1 MNTDFNY
8 KDYKALISD
17 GKIQYDDNVDNAM
30 TRCHEAVP

>member
-8 KDYKALISD
+8 KGYEALISD
-17 GKIQYDDNVDNAM
+17 SKIQYDDNVDNPM

>member
-8 KDYKALISD
+8 KDYKALSSE

-30 TRCHEAVP
+30 TRCHQAVP